1 MSVWWCVFH
10 VFQGSFLYTYSL
22 SSILDFWYKCI
33 DHYTYQEDSLQK
45 GCLPGAAVR
54 GTPCGPGQ
62 YQGWQTTTPLLVFAA
77 PWWLGTLPLQRALL
91 HVQTIQVQRGERE
104 LVSTASPV
112 QGRYARSR
120 EMH

>member
-10 VFQGSFLYTYSL
+10 DVFQGSFLYTYSL

-45 GCLPGAAVR
+45 GCLPAAAVR

-62 YQGWQTTTPLLVFAA
+62 YQGWQTTTPLLGFAA
-77 PWWLGTLPLQRALL
+77 PWWLGTLPLQSALL
-91 HVQTIQVQRGERE
+91 HMQTIQVQRGERE
-104 LVSTASPV
+104 LVSAALSCA
-112 QGRYARSR
+112 G
-120 EMH
+120 EIH